1 MLRPGADE
9 RPGPTRDVGD
19 LILRHRQHRDVCV
32 DPERISSI
40 HHHVEVADDM
50 AEFKK
55 TNLFL
60 IEKRDGKHVA
70 VVFPSSMRS

>member
-19 LILRHRQHRDVCV
+19 LILCHRQHRDLCF
-32 DPERISSI
+32 DKKRISSMHQI
-40 HHHVEVADDM
+40 VVLADTVEF
-50 AEFKK
+50 EE

-60 IEKRDGKHVA
+60 IEKLDVKYVA
-70 VVFPSSMRS
+70 VVFPSSMPS